1 MSRKRKRAER
11 AARPATPDVPALAR
25 RTEKALEPTLYLFD
39 GYNLLHAGDFGD
51 PRELEDV
58 VASFVALRGV
68 RGVLVFDG
76 AGRDRDIGP
85 LQVRFAEDADTL
97 LERLAVEH
105 RERERVCLVSSDLT
119 LRETA
124 GREVDRRSSRFFLDD
139 LESSEQV
146 VSSRSPVEERLDPE
160 TRAKLERLR
169 RGRQ

>member
-25 RTEKALEPTLYLFD
+25 RTEKALEPTLYL
-39 GYNLLHAGDFGD
+39 
-51 PRELEDV
+51 
-58 VASFVALRGV
+58 
-68 RGVLVFDG
+68 FDG